1 MIINEKYFKENSP
14 IPLNYNMKELKNYI
28 KVAQEIWVRP
38 LIGSDLLEEIEDQ
51 VEKNTVSPENATL
64 LTEGFLW
71 QYLSYATCL
80 EGLSFIWAHFSEV
93 GITIADSDQS
103 KSITMKDLTYVEAN
117 LRRQTEFL
125 KESVKKFICE
135 HSDSYP
141 LADVCACGCPSCCN
155 KNSKLIEP
163 NANFMVYTSYRKNTK
178 LR

>member
-1 MIINEKYFKENSP
+1 MIINEKFFKDYSP

-28 KVAQEIWVRP
+28 SVAQEIWVRP
-38 LIGSDLLEEIEDQ
+38 LIGSDFLDELEDQ
-51 VEKNTVSPENATL
+51 VKNNTITPENATL
-64 LTEGFLW
+64 LTDGFLW
-71 QYLSYATCL
+71 QYLSFATCL

-93 GITIADSDQS
+93 GITVADSDQS

-141 LADVCACGCPSCCN
+141 LADVCSCGCSSCN
-155 KNSKLIEP
+155 QGKGLISP
-163 NANFMVYTSYRKNTK
+163 NPNYQLYRPYKRNTNI
-178 LR
+178 R

>member
-1 MIINEKYFKENSP
+1 MIINEKFFKDYSP

-28 KVAQEIWVRP
+28 SVAQEIWVRP
-38 LIGSDLLEEIEDQ
+38 LIGSDFLDELEDQ
-51 VEKNTVSPENATL
+51 VKNNTITPENATL
-64 LTEGFLW
+64 LTDGFLW
-71 QYLSYATCL
+71 QYLSFATCL

-93 GITIADSDQS
+93 GITVADSDQS

-141 LADVCACGCPSCCN
+141 LADVCACGCDGCQ
-155 KNSKLIEP
+155 KHSKLIEP
-163 NANFMVYTSYRKNTK
+163 NANFMVYTNYRKSTK

>member
-1 MIINEKYFKENSP
+1 MIINEKFFKDYSP

-28 KVAQEIWVRP
+28 SVAQEIWVRP
-38 LIGSDLLEEIEDQ
+38 LIGSDFLDELEDQ
-51 VEKNTVSPENATL
+51 VKNNTITPENATL
-64 LTEGFLW
+64 LTDGFLW
-71 QYLSYATCL
+71 QYLSFATCL

-141 LADVCACGCPSCCN
+141 LADVCSCGCSSCN
-155 KNSKLIEP
+155 QGKGLISP
-163 NANFMVYTSYRKNTK
+163 NPNYQLYRPFKRSTNI
-178 LR
+178 R

>member
-1 MIINEKYFKENSP
+1 MIINEKYFKEYSP

-38 LIGSDLLEEIEDQ
+38 LIGSDLLDEIEDQ

-141 LADVCACGCPSCCN
+141 LADMCSCGCDPCQ

-163 NANFMVYTSYRKNTK
+163 NANFMVYTNYRKNTK

>member
-1 MIINEKYFKENSP
+1 MIINEKFFKDYSP

-28 KVAQEIWVRP
+28 SVAQEIWVRP
-38 LIGSDLLEEIEDQ
+38 LIGSDFLDELEDQ
-51 VEKNTVSPENATL
+51 VKNNTITPENATL
-64 LTEGFLW
+64 LTDGFLW
-71 QYLSYATCL
+71 QYLSFATCL

-141 LADVCACGCPSCCN
+141 LADVCSCGCSSCN
-155 KNSKLIEP
+155 QGKGLISP
-163 NANFMVYTSYRKNTK
+163 NPNYQLYRPYKRNTNI
-178 LR
+178 R